1 MKKPLS
7 YFSVLLAVGLLIT
20 AHPLI
25 AQGPGSPSGDGVQ
38 PVVVAGNPECTGYD
52 FGFKPQPEPPP
63 SGTYTFPAPDGV
75 NTVTITSDGTYFDWT
90 STLSID
96 AVIVKGGPNANVYT
110 YDPESL
116 DDTGLHSPI
125 NPNNNLP
132 YAISHIEFCYDYELD
147 VSKTVTPKF
156 TRTYD
161 WSINKSCDGP
171 GSLTLSTGQIYD
183 YPFSWTA
190 SISGHTDSDWKV
202 EGTITIENNTP
213 FDFTISYVTDEITP
227 GPTAVPVDCGI
238 TYPYVL
244 TSGSTLNCTYSAFII
259 EGPGSYTNHATVT
272 TSAPFAK
279 DAVATVDFTFGNP
292 TTEVD
297 ECITVSDDCN
307 STTEVCI
314 DDLDVNDEYTSI
326 YTCPVGPYNDCGDY
340 TYTNTAGFTTN
351 DQGLTGS
358 NSCDVLVDVPCDVG
372 CTLTPGYWKTHSQQ
386 GPAPYDDNWAI
397 LGPNEENTVF
407 FLSGQTY
414 YEVLWT
420 SPQGNAYYI
429 LAHAYIAAELNQL
442 NGASIPPDVLD
453 AFNYATT
460 LFSTY
465 TPAQIGVLH
474 GNRPPRGDFISYAE
488 TLDDYN
494 NGVTGP
500 GHCSEEP
507 EPISEPK
514 LGGNIIPETEM
525 TVPDN
530 YVLTQ
535 NYPNPF
541 NPVTTISFGLPV
553 TAHVTLTIYDV
564 LGKEII
570 TLVNEIRNEGTYLV
584 RFDAS
589 DIPSGIY
596 FYRMI
601 ADTPDGPR
609 FIQTNKMIL
618 MK

>member
-1 MKKPLS
+1 MKKPLN

-25 AQGPGSPSGDGVQ
+25 AQEAGSPSGDGVQ
-38 PVVVAGNPECTGYD
+38 PVVVAGNPDCSGYD

-132 YAISHIEFCYDYELD
+132 YAISHIEFCYDYEVD
-147 VSKTVTPKF
+147 VEKGAQATY

-161 WSINKSCDGP
+161 WTINKSCDGP
-171 GSLTLSTGQIYD
+171 SSLTLSTGQIYD

-190 SISGHTDSDWKV
+190 SVTGYTDDNWAVSGDI
-202 EGTITIENNTP
+202 TITNNTP
-213 FDFTISYVTDEITP
+213 FDATITGVTDAIS
-227 GPTAVPVDCGI
+227 GVGAVATDCGV
-238 TYPYVL
+238 TFDYVL
-244 TSGSTLNCTYSAFII
+244 APGNSLVCSYSSSLPDASGRVNT
-259 EGPGSYTNHATVT
+259 ATVT
-272 TSAPFAK
+272 TTGLVGGGSATA
-279 DAVATVDFTFGNP
+279 DIIFGDP
-292 TTEVD
+292 TTLVD

-307 STTEVCI
+307 STTEVCVA
-314 DDLDVNDEYTSI
+314 DLDANDEYTSN
-326 YTCPVGPYNDCGDY
+326 YTCPVGPYNICGNY
-340 TYTNTAGFTTN
+340 IYTNTAGFTTN

-358 NSCDVLVDVPCDVG
+358 NSCDVLVEVPCEGNG

-386 GPAPYDDNWAI
+386 GPAPYDDNWAN
-397 LGPNEENTVF
+397 LGPLEENTVF

-420 SPQGNAYYI
+420 QPQGNAYYI

-442 NGASIPPDVLD
+442 NGASIPTDVLD
-453 AFNYATT
+453 AFNNATT

-465 TPAQIGVLH
+465 TPAQIGALR
-474 GNRPPRGDFISYAE
+474 GNQPPRGDFISYAE

-494 NGVTGP
+494 NGITGP
-500 GHCSEEP
+500 GHCSEEL

-514 LGGNIIPETEM
+514 LGGNNIPETEM
-525 TVPDN
+525 TVPDT

-553 TAHVTLTIYDV
+553 TAHVTLTIYNV
-564 LGKEII
+564 LGKEIM
-570 TLVNEIRNEGTYLV
+570 TLVNEVRNEGTYLV

-601 ADTPDGPR
+601 ADTPDGPG